1 MERESRM
8 ENNLHT
14 YTVLAVAINPSTEEE
29 IVAFKEEG
37 DNRTLFL
44 PKEEFEKIF
53 LIDIDTMRE

>member
-1 MERESRM
+1 M

-29 IVAFKEEG
+29 IVAFKEKG

-53 LIDIDTMRE
+53 LIDTDTITK